1 MGRRRRLL
9 IKGVRP
15 VARVVFDRVTKRFGR
30 LRAIDDLSFTFREG
44 TILGLLGPNG
54 AGKSTLLKLVAGLH
68 RPDGGHITI
77 DGEPPSPKTKAKIA
91 YLPEI
96 DHLYGWMTVRQT
108 LAYVSAF
115 YNDWDHD
122 RSQELVNFMGLDLGA
137 RVSRLS
143 KGMRARL
150 KIVLAMSRNAPVVLL
165 DEPLSGIDPT
175 SRSRVLRAIVSE
187 FRGDRQTI
195 VMSTHD
201 VVESEALFDEVLF
214 LKDGRIALA
223 GEAERLREE
232 RGKSIQ
238 ELFQEVFA

>member
-1 MGRRRRLL
+1 M
-9 IKGVRP
+9 
-15 VARVVFDRVTKRFGR
+15 ATVVFERVSKSFGR
-30 LRAIDDLSFTFREG
+30 VRAVDELSFTIREG

-54 AGKSTLLKLVAGLH
+54 SGKSTMLKLIAGLY
-68 RPDGGHITI
+68 RPDAGRVTI
-77 DGEPPSPKTKAKIA
+77 DGQEPSPKTKAMVA

-96 DHLYGWMTVRQT
+96 DYLYGWMTVRQT
-108 LAYVSAF
+108 LEYVSAF
-115 YNDWDHD
+115 YADWD
-122 RSQELVNFMGLDLGA
+122 RERAEGLLKFMGLDPEA

-150 KIVLAMSRNAPVVLL
+150 KILLAMSRSAPVVLL

-187 FRGDRQTI
+187 FRADSQTV

-214 LKDGRIALA
+214 LKDGRVALT

-238 ELFQEVFA
+238 ELFEEVFG

>member
-1 MGRRRRLL
+1 M
-9 IKGVRP
+9 
-15 VARVVFDRVTKRFGR
+15 ATVVFERVSKSFGR
-30 LRAIDDLSFTFREG
+30 VRAVDELSFTIREG

-54 AGKSTLLKLVAGLH
+54 SGKSTMLKLIAGLY
-68 RPDGGHITI
+68 RPDAGRVTI
-77 DGEPPSPKTKAKIA
+77 DGQEPSPKTKAMVA

-96 DHLYGWMTVRQT
+96 DYLYGWMTVRQT
-108 LAYVSAF
+108 LEYVSAF
-115 YNDWDHD
+115 YADWD
-122 RSQELVNFMGLDLGA
+122 RERAEGLLKFMGLDPEA
-137 RVSRLS
+137 RGSRLS

-150 KIVLAMSRNAPVVLL
+150 KILLAMSRSAPVVLL

-187 FRGDRQTI
+187 FRADSQTV

-214 LKDGRIALA
+214 LKDGRVALT

-238 ELFQEVFA
+238 ELFEEVFG

>member
-1 MGRRRRLL
+1 L
-9 IKGVRP
+9 
-15 VARVVFDRVTKRFGR
+15 
-30 LRAIDDLSFTFREG
+30 E
-44 TILGLLGPNG
+44 
-54 AGKSTLLKLVAGLH
+54 
-68 RPDGGHITI
+68 
-77 DGEPPSPKTKAKIA
+77 
-91 YLPEI
+91 
-96 DHLYGWMTVRQT
+96 
-108 LAYVSAF
+108 YVSAF
-115 YNDWDHD
+115 YADWD
-122 RSQELVNFMGLDLGA
+122 RERAEGLLKFMGLDPEA

-150 KIVLAMSRNAPVVLL
+150 KILLAMSRSASVVLL

-187 FRGDRQTI
+187 FRADSQTV

-214 LKDGRIALA
+214 LKDGRVALT

-238 ELFQEVFA
+238 ELFEEVFG

>member
-1 MGRRRRLL
+1 M
-9 IKGVRP
+9 
-15 VARVVFDRVTKRFGR
+15 ATVVFERVSKSFGR
-30 LRAIDDLSFTFREG
+30 VRAIDELSFTIREG

-54 AGKSTLLKLVAGLH
+54 SGKSTMLKLIAGLY
-68 RPDGGHITI
+68 RPDAGRVTI
-77 DGEPPSPKTKAKIA
+77 DGQEPSPKTKAMVA

-96 DHLYGWMTVRQT
+96 DYLYGWMTVRQT
-108 LAYVSAF
+108 LEYVSAF
-115 YNDWDHD
+115 YADWD
-122 RSQELVNFMGLDLGA
+122 RERAEGLLKFMGLDPEA

-150 KIVLAMSRNAPVVLL
+150 KILLAMSRSAPVVLL

-187 FRGDRQTI
+187 FRADSQTV

-214 LKDGRIALA
+214 LKDGRVALT

-238 ELFQEVFA
+238 ELFEEVFG

>member
-1 MGRRRRLL
+1 M
-9 IKGVRP
+9 
-15 VARVVFDRVTKRFGR
+15 ATVVFERVSKSFGR
-30 LRAIDDLSFTFREG
+30 VRAVDELSFTIREG

-54 AGKSTLLKLVAGLH
+54 SGKSTMLKLITGLY
-68 RPDGGHITI
+68 RPDAGRVTI
-77 DGEPPSPKTKAKIA
+77 DGQEPSPKTKAMVA

-96 DHLYGWMTVRQT
+96 DYLYGWMTVRQT
-108 LAYVSAF
+108 LEYVSAF
-115 YNDWDHD
+115 YADWD
-122 RSQELVNFMGLDLGA
+122 RERAEGLLKFMGLDPQA

-150 KIVLAMSRNAPVVLL
+150 KILLAMSRSAPVVLL

-187 FRGDRQTI
+187 FRADSQTV

-214 LKDGRIALA
+214 LKDGRVALT

-238 ELFQEVFA
+238 ELFEEVFG

>member
-1 MGRRRRLL
+1 MAT
-9 IKGVRP
+9 VMFE
-15 VARVVFDRVTKRFGR
+15 RVSKSFGR
-30 LRAIDDLSFTFREG
+30 VRAVDELSFTIREG

-54 AGKSTLLKLVAGLH
+54 SGKSTMLKLIAGLY
-68 RPDGGHITI
+68 RPDAGRVTI
-77 DGEPPSPKTKAKIA
+77 DGQEPSPKTKAMVA

-96 DHLYGWMTVRQT
+96 DYLYGWMTVRPT
-108 LAYVSAF
+108 LEYVSAF
-115 YNDWDHD
+115 YADWD
-122 RSQELVNFMGLDLGA
+122 RE
-137 RVSRLS
+137 
-143 KGMRARL
+143 RAGGRL
-150 KIVLAMSRNAPVVLL
+150 KILLAMSRSAPVVLL

-187 FRGDRQTI
+187 FRADSQTV

-214 LKDGRIALA
+214 LKDGRVALT

-238 ELFQEVFA
+238 ELYEEVFG

>member
-1 MGRRRRLL
+1 M
-9 IKGVRP
+9 
-15 VARVVFDRVTKRFGR
+15 ATVVFDRVTKRFGR
-30 LRAIDDLSFTFREG
+30 LRAVDELSCTIREG
-44 TILGLLGPNG
+44 VIFGLLGPNG
-54 AGKSTLLKLVAGLH
+54 SGKSTMLKLIAGLY
-68 RPDGGHITI
+68 RPDSGRVTI
-77 DGEPPSPKTKAKIA
+77 DGEEPSPKTKAKVA

-96 DHLYGWMTVRQT
+96 DYLYGWMSVRQT

-115 YNDWDHD
+115 YADWDHD
-122 RSQELVNFMGLDLGA
+122 RAEALLRFMGLDPDQ

-150 KIVLAMSRNAPVVLL
+150 KIAVAMSRSASLVLL

-175 SRSRVLRAIVSE
+175 SRSRVLQAIVSE
-187 FRGDRQTI
+187 FRAERQTL

-214 LKDGRIALA
+214 LKEGRVALTGDA
-223 GEAERLREE
+223 DRLREE

-238 ELFQEVFA
+238 ELFEEVFG

>member
-1 MGRRRRLL
+1 M
-9 IKGVRP
+9 
-15 VARVVFDRVTKRFGR
+15 ATVVFERVSKSFGR
-30 LRAIDDLSFTFREG
+30 VRAVDELSFTIREG

-54 AGKSTLLKLVAGLH
+54 SGKSTMLKLITGLY
-68 RPDGGHITI
+68 RPDAGRVTI
-77 DGEPPSPKTKAKIA
+77 DGQEPSPKTKAMVA

-96 DHLYGWMTVRQT
+96 DYLYGWMTVRQT
-108 LAYVSAF
+108 LEYVSAF
-115 YNDWDHD
+115 YADWD
-122 RSQELVNFMGLDLGA
+122 RERAEGLLKFMGLDPEA

-150 KIVLAMSRNAPVVLL
+150 KILLAMSRSAPVVLL

-187 FRGDRQTI
+187 FRADSQTV

-214 LKDGRIALA
+214 LKDGRVALT

-238 ELFQEVFA
+238 ELFEEVFG

>member
-1 MGRRRRLL
+1 V
-9 IKGVRP
+9 KAVNS
-15 VARVVFDRVTKRFGR
+15 VATVVFDRVTKGFGR
-30 LRAIDDLSFTFREG
+30 LRAIDELSFTIREG

-54 AGKSTLLKLVAGLH
+54 AGKSTMLKLVAGLY
-68 RPDGGHITI
+68 RPDSGRVTI
-77 DGEPPSPKTKAKIA
+77 DGDQPSPKTKAKVA

-96 DHLYGWMTVRQT
+96 DYLYGWMTVRQIME
-108 LAYVSAF
+108 YVSAF
-115 YNDWDHD
+115 YPDWDD
-122 RSQELVNFMGLDLGA
+122 ARAAEMLKFMGLDPATKVG
-137 RVSRLS
+137 RLS

-150 KIVLAMSRNAPVVLL
+150 KIVLAMSRSAPVVLL

-187 FRGDRQTI
+187 FRSDSQTV

-214 LKDGRIALA
+214 LKQGRVALS
-223 GEAERLREE
+223 GEADKLREE

-238 ELFQEVFA
+238 ELFEEVFG

>member
-1 MGRRRRLL
+1 MTE
-9 IKGVRP
+9 VRP
-15 VARVVFDRVTKRFGR
+15 VATVVFDRVTKSFGR
-30 LRAIDDLSFTFREG
+30 LRAIDDLSFTIREG

-54 AGKSTLLKLVAGLH
+54 SGKSTMLKLIAGLY
-68 RPDGGHITI
+68 RPDSGRVTI
-77 DGEPPSPKTKAKIA
+77 DGMEPSPKTKALVA

-96 DHLYGWMTVRQT
+96 DYLYGWMSVRQIMD
-108 LAYVSAF
+108 YVRAF
-115 YNDWDHD
+115 YTDWDSA
-122 RSQELVNFMGLDLGA
+122 RAQELLKFMGLDPAA

-150 KIVLAMSRNAPVVLL
+150 KIVLAMSRSAPVVLL

-187 FRGDRQTI
+187 FRADSQTI

-201 VVESEALFDEVLF
+201 VVESEGLFDEVLF
-214 LKDGRIALA
+214 LKEGRVALA
-223 GEAERLREE
+223 GEAEKLREE

-238 ELFQEVFA
+238 ELFEEVFG

>member
-1 MGRRRRLL
+1 M
-9 IKGVRP
+9 KAVNS
-15 VARVVFDRVTKRFGR
+15 VATVVFDRVTKGFGR
-30 LRAIDDLSFTFREG
+30 LRAIDELSFTIREG

-54 AGKSTLLKLVAGLH
+54 AGKSTMLKLVAGLY
-68 RPDGGHITI
+68 RPDSGRVTI
-77 DGEPPSPKTKAKIA
+77 DGDQPSPKTKAKVA

-96 DHLYGWMTVRQT
+96 DYLYGWMTVRQIME
-108 LAYVSAF
+108 YVSAF
-115 YNDWDHD
+115 YPDWDD
-122 RSQELVNFMGLDLGA
+122 ARAAEMLKFMGLDPATKVG
-137 RVSRLS
+137 RLS

-150 KIVLAMSRNAPVVLL
+150 KIVLAMSRSAPVVLL

-187 FRGDRQTI
+187 FRSDSQTV

-214 LKDGRIALA
+214 LKQGRVALS
-223 GEAERLREE
+223 GEADKLREE

-238 ELFQEVFA
+238 ELFEEVFG

>member
-1 MGRRRRLL
+1 M
-9 IKGVRP
+9 
-15 VARVVFDRVTKRFGR
+15 ATVVFERVSKSFGR
-30 LRAIDDLSFTFREG
+30 VRAVDELSFTIREG

-54 AGKSTLLKLVAGLH
+54 SGKSTMLKLIAGLY
-68 RPDGGHITI
+68 RPDAGRVTI
-77 DGEPPSPKTKAKIA
+77 DGQEPSPKTKAMVA

-96 DHLYGWMTVRQT
+96 DYLYGWMTVRQT
-108 LAYVSAF
+108 LEYVSAF
-115 YNDWDHD
+115 YADWD
-122 RSQELVNFMGLDLGA
+122 RERAEGLLKFMGLDPQA

-150 KIVLAMSRNAPVVLL
+150 KILLAMSRSAPVVLL

-187 FRGDRQTI
+187 FRADSQTV

-214 LKDGRIALA
+214 LKDGRVALT

-238 ELFQEVFA
+238 ELFEEVFG

>member
-1 MGRRRRLL
+1 M
-9 IKGVRP
+9 
-15 VARVVFDRVTKRFGR
+15 VVFDGVTKRFGR
-30 LRAIDDLSFTFREG
+30 LRAVDNLSFTLREG

-54 AGKSTLLKLVAGLH
+54 AGKSTLLKLIAGLY
-68 RPDGGHITI
+68 RPDGGRVTI
-77 DGEPPSPKTKAKIA
+77 DGEVPSPKTKAKIA

-96 DHLYGWMTVRQT
+96 DYLYGWMTVRQT

-115 YNDWDHD
+115 YADWDHG
-122 RSQELVNFMGLDLGA
+122 RSQELVRFMGLDPGA
-137 RVSRLS
+137 RVNRLS

-150 KIVLAMSRNAPVVLL
+150 KIVLAMSRSAPVVLL

-175 SRSRVLRAIVSE
+175 SRSRLLRAIVSE
-187 FRGDRQTI
+187 FRADRQTI